1 LSGSLVVVDASVV
14 IAHLTPLSVSTP
26 SGRIM
31 HACGAGPLRVALSD
45 AYLRELFEVVTRPNV
60 ESQIKSAS
68 RAFVTATDLWIH
80 GTLYHP
86 MRIDWLTVVD
96 LEDHWVLDLAW
107 AAEADFIITLDSHLT
122 QPTMPFPVE
131 VVEPVDLLAR
141 LPGI

>member
-1 LSGSLVVVDASVV
+1 
-14 IAHLTPLSVSTP
+14 
-26 SGRIM
+26 M
-31 HACGAGPLRVALSD
+31 HACGAGSLRVALSD

-122 QPTMPFPVE
+122 KPTMPFPVE